1 MDLNY
6 VLQTILKILISTPG
20 IFLICG
26 CIPTGSYGAALLS
39 SNNEPNRN
47 LTNISSPYY
56 DYEFSDS
63 QELEDEEEEPVH
75 SRENKPLSEE
85 IPDPSPLVLPGYNLP
100 ENIFNHGKPFY
111 AEKDSLT
118 GKIDFQQKSPDAK
131 NDDDLYDYV
140 DEPNNSNIYD
150 KANIDRKDGSLS
162 SHRPSDVNQLIP
174 NFHDFLNLPVKYNS
188 AKYVY
193 PLISSS
199 YASTK
204 YQGSVNK
211 FHNHKDYPNKMTT
224 KKPLV
229 SPTYYSTEKYFRVT
243 YTTTT
248 PTTTTTR
255 TTTTTTQKPQ
265 ETTKSINLLNTGM
278 GVGFSEEFEDYYD
291 TTVDVTTKKPSTT
304 TTKRWTPSTTEFRK
318 VVHTTNRPT
327 STTTKK
333 MLSLFEQLFG
343 EYDDDLSATT
353 STTSTTTTKP
363 TEKIKTQK
371 TTTKP
376 STTST
381 TTTTTTTM
389 KTYISNPPRTHVY
402 STEPEF
408 NYEYEDIGDN
418 IAVESKPVV
427 TIEDDLKVQPLHKN
441 TSDKPSDVTT
451 VKNVKSTDYYDY
463 PDETPTVTTTTK
475 KPFVT
480 PPSTNKVTSLPLGE
494 NHLTTSGYEPFKHR
508 DPIIVA
514 TQNLREKLNSEKV
527 IPRPFEKPSIPSQ
540 NNVHIPHDQNSV
552 SFVLGNQQNVN
563 GVYYDSNPFRPYY
576 GNDVK
581 LDSDEKEI
589 TLQGTLSF
597 PSETVGSAVTIQPQR
612 NSEASLAIGVPV
624 NGINKQ
630 TPGQV
635 LDEKL
640 ELDNPLISLQD
651 STKTLTSKVV
661 FPNDKQP
668 EYPDFMPPP
677 PPSRQP
683 ATPNREILQLNSG
696 PILHQLPSDLTPPRE
711 QEVMT
716 PKRPYSRPPWDPRP
730 GHFYSGNPE
739 YNRPP
744 RPQTDVAYKRID
756 HLPNV
761 LPQFRPNTNMNK
773 PPAGYFDK
781 KLNRQPLLDRPSNRP
796 ISFFEKLLPPPPPPP
811 LFLTNKN
818 VPALRNK
825 NGAPPRQNFDEHH
838 NNPPE
843 EKGSDDQPGLYQ
855 TPPQIKIANRRADTD
870 VTEVETLQM
879 IQAKNADKR
888 NKDPPGV
895 QPVVNIQPE
904 KDIKIDSNDKTIYKV
919 YPVNS
924 APIKLDV
931 IDDSNKK
938 ESVVIGTRSERPLP
952 PSKINQD
959 FDLLFDSKD
968 RNDDPILKPHKP
980 PPFPVKS
987 DFPYPLERP
996 GLEPNLNVM
1005 PVPEAPSKNGNDLDE
1020 PDYFSNNQWN
1030 SIGDTYEPKIITGG
1044 QKITGINQ
1052 ISVTLKTHTDRP
1064 IAVAYTPTEPNSIAD
1079 KYSMPNYGSPVIPEI
1094 RPGDSNKVFT
1104 VSAVMH
1110 AHHESPTGI
1119 VSSVD
1124 NIHRIDESSNHKN
1137 DLSVPDYPKLDFE
1150 APFQASLN
1158 IENTMNQGWS
1168 VVVRNKNTTTTES
1181 PEATTLPY
1189 ATTSEFDIE
1198 NFKPQLEGGFKPI
1211 FNFPD
1216 EDKKFVET
1224 KVSDRDE

>member
-1 MDLNY
+1 MAG
-6 VLQTILKILISTPG
+6 LKESLG
-20 IFLICG
+20 F
-26 CIPTGSYGAALLS
+26 
-39 SNNEPNRN
+39 
-47 LTNISSPYY
+47 
-56 DYEFSDS
+56 
-63 QELEDEEEEPVH
+63 VH
-75 SRENKPLSEE
+75 FKENKPLSEE

-118 GKIDFQQKSPDAK
+118 GKIDFQQKSPVAK
-131 NDDDLYDYV
+131 TDDDLYDYV
-140 DEPNNSNIYD
+140 DEPNSSNIYD

-304 TTKRWTPSTTEFRK
+304 TTKRSTPSTTEFRK
-318 VVHTTNRPT
+318 IVHTTPRPT

-343 EYDDDLSATT
+343 EYDDDISATT
-353 STTSTTTTKP
+353 TTSTTTTKP
-363 TEKIKTQK
+363 TEKVKTQK
-371 TTTKP
+371 TTIKP

-389 KTYISNPPRTHVY
+389 KTYISNPPRKHVY

-427 TIEDDLKVQPLHKN
+427 TIENDLKVQPLHKN
-441 TSDKPSDVTT
+441 TTEKSSDVTT
-451 VKNVKSTDYYDY
+451 VKYVKSTDYYDY
-463 PDETPTVTTTTK
+463 PDENPVVTTTTK
-475 KPFVT
+475 KSFVT

-576 GNDVK
+576 GND
-581 LDSDEKEI
+581 
-589 TLQGTLSF
+589 
-597 PSETVGSAVTIQPQR
+597 TVGSAVTIQPQR

-711 QEVMT
+711 QEVMA

-730 GHFYSGNPE
+730 GHFYS
-739 YNRPP
+739 
-744 RPQTDVAYKRID
+744 D
-756 HLPNV
+756 
-761 LPQFRPNTNMNK
+761 
-773 PPAGYFDK
+773 
-781 KLNRQPLLDRPSNRP
+781 
-796 ISFFEKLLPPPPPPP
+796 
-811 LFLTNKN
+811 
-818 VPALRNK
+818 
-825 NGAPPRQNFDEHH
+825 
-838 NNPPE
+838 NPPE

-888 NKDPPGV
+888 NKDPPGF

-904 KDIKIDSNDKTIYKV
+904 KDIKIDNNDKTIYKV

-959 FDLLFDSKD
+959 FDLLFDTKD

-1030 SIGDTYEPKIITGG
+1030 SIGDTYEPKIITG

-1052 ISVTLKTHTDRP
+1052 ISVTLKTHTDKP
-1064 IAVAYTPTEPNSIAD
+1064 IAVAYTPTEPNSIVD

-1110 AHHESPTGI
+1110 AHHESPSGI

-1124 NIHRIDESSNHKN
+1124 NIHRIDETSNHKN

-1216 EDKKFVET
+1216 EDKKFVDT